1 MVAWYTFQPFP
12 TGDAMPQIRNRTFDE
27 IAIGDHATLTRTATR
42 KDIALFAAAS
52 GDLNPSHMD
61 DAFAAGERFGHVVVH
76 GMWTASL
83 ISALLGTE
91 LPGPGTIYLGQDL
104 RFLRPV
110 KPGDAITASVT
121 VREKHVGRNVVVFD
135 CRCVDA
141 AGMEVLTGTAEV
153 IAPTVQHEVE
163 RAEMPEVQ
171 VNRHRIFDIGMKRAY
186 ALPPLRTA
194 VVHPTSTRSI
204 LAAVEANDEKLFVP
218 VLVGPRHR
226 IEAAAREAGVSLDGM
241 ELIEVPHSHAAAEH
255 AAQMAGRGEVDAIM
269 KGSLHTDELL
279 SAVIA
284 RENGLRTDRWLS
296 HVFLFDVP
304 AYDKLLMVTDGAIN
318 IAPTL
323 EQKRDI
329 AQNAIDLARTLGV
342 AEPKVAVLAAV
353 ETVNTKMASTLDAA
367 ALTVM
372 AARGQI
378 KHGLVD
384 GPLAFD
390 NAIDM
395 AAVKEKGIVSKVAGQ
410 ADILLAPDLEA
421 GNIAAKQLM
430 YFARADS
437 AGLVLGAKVP
447 IILTSRADSVRTRL
461 ASIALARIV
470 AHTKAAVASA

>member
-1 MVAWYTFQPFP
+1 MNR
-12 TGDAMPQIRNRTFDE
+12 IRNRTFDE
-27 IAIGDHATLTRTATR
+27 IAIGDHASLTRTATLQ
-42 KDIALFAAAS
+42 DIALFAAAS
-52 GDLNPSHMD
+52 GDVNPAHMD
-61 DAFAAGERFGHVVVH
+61 DAFAAGGRFGQVVVH

-83 ISALLGTE
+83 ISALLGNE
-91 LPGPGTIYLGQDL
+91 LPGPGTIYLGQEL

-110 KPGDAITASVT
+110 KPGDVVTATVT
-121 VREKHVGRNVVVFD
+121 VREKRDDRNVVVFD
-135 CRCVDA
+135 CLCRDA
-141 AGMEVLTGTAEV
+141 EQREVLTGTAEV
-153 IAPTVQHEVE
+153 IAPTVQHELE

-186 ALPPLRTA
+186 RLPPLRTA
-194 VVHPTSTRSI
+194 VVHPASARAI

-226 IEAAAREAGVSLDGM
+226 IEAAAREAGVSLEGM
-241 ELIEVPHSHAAAEH
+241 ELIDVPHSHAAAEH

-279 SAVIA
+279 QAVMA

-329 AQNAIDLARTLGV
+329 AQNAIDLARILGV

-353 ETVNTKMASTLDAA
+353 ETVNPKMASTLDAA

-378 KHGLVD
+378 KHGQVD

-395 AAVKEKGIVSKVAGQ
+395 AAVEEKGIESKVAGR

-470 AHTKAAVASA
+470 AHTKTAPVVA

>member
-1 MVAWYTFQPFP
+1 MN
-12 TGDAMPQIRNRTFDE
+12 QIRNQIYSE
-27 IAIGDHATLTRTATR
+27 IAIGDSATLTRTASLQ
-42 KDIALFAAAS
+42 DIALFAATS
-52 GDLNPSHMD
+52 GDVNPAHMD
-61 DAFAAGERFGHVVVH
+61 EEFAAGSRFGQVIVH

-83 ISALLGTE
+83 ISALLGNE

-110 KPGDAITASVT
+110 KPGDVITATVT
-121 VREKHVGRNVVVFD
+121 VREKRDDKRIVVFD
-135 CRCVDA
+135 CLCSDGEGRA
-141 AGMEVLTGTAEV
+141 VLTGTAEV
-153 IAPTVQHEVE
+153 IAPSEKHELN

-171 VNRHRIFDIGMKRAY
+171 VNRHRIFDLGMKRAY
-186 ALPPLRTA
+186 TLPPLRAA
-194 VVHPTSTRSI
+194 VVHPCSARAIS
-204 LAAVEANDEKLFVP
+204 AAVEANDERLFVP
-218 VLVGPRHR
+218 VLIGPRQR
-226 IEAAAREAGVSLDGM
+226 IEAAAESAGVSIDGI
-241 ELIEVPHSHAAAEH
+241 ELIDAAHSHAAAQI

-279 SAVIA
+279 SAVVA
-284 RENGLRTDRWLS
+284 KDNGLRTDRWLS

-304 AYDKLLMVTDGAIN
+304 AYSKLIMVTDGAIN

-342 AEPKVAVLAAV
+342 NEPKVAVLAAV
-353 ETVNTKMASTLDAA
+353 ETVNPKMASTLDAA

-378 KHGLVD
+378 EHGFVD

-395 AAVKEKGIVSKVAGQ
+395 DAVKEKGIQSKVAGQ

-430 YFARADS
+430 YFAKADS

-470 AHTKAAVASA
+470 AHTKPVPVAK

>member
-1 MVAWYTFQPFP
+1 M
-12 TGDAMPQIRNRTFDE
+12 DQIRNRTFDE
-27 IAIGDHATLTRTATR
+27 IAVGDSATLTRTATL

-52 GDLNPSHMD
+52 GDVNPAHMD
-61 DAFAAGERFGHVVVH
+61 DDFAAGQRFGHVVVH

-91 LPGPGTIYLGQDL
+91 LPGPGTIYLAQDL

-110 KPGDAITASVT
+110 KPGDTVTANIR
-121 VREKHVGRNVVVFD
+121 VREKRDEKHAIVFD
-135 CRCVDA
+135 CECNDA
-141 AGMEVLTGTAEV
+141 QGQPVLTGTVEV
-153 IAPTVQHEVE
+153 SAPTVRHELE
-163 RAEMPEVQ
+163 RAEVPEVQ

-186 ALPPLRTA
+186 KLPPLRTA
-194 VVHPTSTRSI
+194 VVHPASNRAI
-204 LAAVEANDEKLFVP
+204 VAAVEANDEKLFVP

-226 IEAAAREAGVSLDGM
+226 IEAAARSAGVSIEGM
-241 ELIEVPHSHAAAEH
+241 ELIDVPHSHAAAEH
-255 AAQMAGRGEVDAIM
+255 AARMAGRGEVDAIM

-279 SAVIA
+279 SAVMA

-329 AQNAIDLARTLGV
+329 AQNAIDLARLLGIDQ
-342 AEPKVAVLAAV
+342 PKVAVLAAV
-353 ETVNTKMASTLDAA
+353 ETVNPKMASTLDAA

-378 KHGLVD
+378 KDGWVD
-384 GPLAFD
+384 GPLALD

-395 AAVKEKGIVSKVAGQ
+395 EAVKEKGIESKVAGQ

-470 AHTKAAVASA
+470 AHSKLPAAS

>member
-1 MVAWYTFQPFP
+1 MT
-12 TGDAMPQIRNRTFDE
+12 QINNRTFDE
-27 IAIGDHATLTRTATR
+27 IAIGDSAELTRTATLQ
-42 KDIALFAAAS
+42 DIALFAAAS
-52 GDLNPSHMD
+52 GDINPSHMD
-61 DAFAAGERFGHVVVH
+61 AEFAAGERFGQVVVH

-91 LPGPGTIYLGQDL
+91 LPGPGTVYLGQDL
-104 RFLRPV
+104 RFKHPV
-110 KPGDAITASVT
+110 KPGDVVTARVQ
-121 VREKHVGRNVVVFD
+121 VREKRAEKQVVVFD
-135 CRCVDA
+135 CLCSNA
-141 AGMEVLTGTAEV
+141 AGEEVLSGTAEV
-153 IAPTVQHEVE
+153 IAPTQKHALD
-163 RAEMPEVQ
+163 RAQMPEVQ
-171 VNRHRIFDIGMKRAY
+171 INRHRIFDLGMKRAY
-186 ALPPLRTA
+186 TLPPLRTA
-194 VVHPTSTRSI
+194 VVHPTSERSI
-204 LAAVEANDEKLFVP
+204 RAAVEANDERLFVP
-218 VLVGPRHR
+218 VLVGPRAR
-226 IEAAAREAGVSLDGM
+226 IEAAAQQAGVSLEGID
-241 ELIEVPHSHAAAEH
+241 IIDVPHSHAAAQK
-255 AAQMAGRGEVDAIM
+255 AAEMAGRGEVDAIM

-279 SAVIA
+279 GAIVA

-304 AYDKLLMVTDGAIN
+304 AYNKLLMVTDGAIN

-329 AQNAIDLARTLGV
+329 AQNAIDLACRLGV
-342 AEPKVAVLAAV
+342 KEPKVAVLAAV

-378 KHGLVD
+378 KRGLVD

-395 AAVKEKGIVSKVAGQ
+395 DAVKEKGIESRVAGQ

-447 IILTSRADSVRTRL
+447 VILTSRADSVRTRL

-470 AHTKAAVASA
+470 AHTPMPGA

>member
-1 MVAWYTFQPFP
+1 MNR
-12 TGDAMPQIRNRTFDE
+12 IRNRTFDE
-27 IAIGDHATLTRTATR
+27 IAIGDHASLTRTATLQ
-42 KDIALFAAAS
+42 DIALFAAAS
-52 GDLNPSHMD
+52 GDVNPAHMD
-61 DAFAAGERFGHVVVH
+61 DAFAAGGRFGQVVVH

-83 ISALLGTE
+83 ISALLGNE
-91 LPGPGTIYLGQDL
+91 LPGPGTIYLGQEL

-110 KPGDAITASVT
+110 KPGDVVTATVT
-121 VREKHVGRNVVVFD
+121 VREKRDDRNVVVFD
-135 CRCVDA
+135 CLCRDA
-141 AGMEVLTGTAEV
+141 EQREVLTGTAEV
-153 IAPTVQHEVE
+153 IAPTVQHELE

-186 ALPPLRTA
+186 RLPPLRTA
-194 VVHPTSTRSI
+194 VVHPASARAI

-226 IEAAAREAGVSLDGM
+226 IEAAAREAGVSLEGM
-241 ELIEVPHSHAAAEH
+241 ELIDVPHSHAAAEH

-279 SAVIA
+279 QAVMA

-329 AQNAIDLARTLGV
+329 AQNAIDLARILGV

-353 ETVNTKMASTLDAA
+353 ETVNPKMASTLDAA

-378 KHGLVD
+378 KHGQVD

-395 AAVKEKGIVSKVAGQ
+395 AAVEEKGIESKVAGR
-410 ADILLAPDLEA
+410 AAILLAPDLEA

-470 AHTKAAVASA
+470 AHTKTAPVVA

>member
-1 MVAWYTFQPFP
+1 M
-12 TGDAMPQIRNRTFDE
+12 DQIRNRTFDE
-27 IAIGDHATLTRTATR
+27 IAVGDSATLTRTATL

-52 GDLNPSHMD
+52 GDVHPAHMD
-61 DAFAAGERFGHVVVH
+61 DDFAAGQRFGHLVVH

-91 LPGPGTIYLGQDL
+91 LPGPGTIYLAQDL

-110 KPGDAITASVT
+110 KPGDTVTANIR
-121 VREKHVGRNVVVFD
+121 VREKRDQKHAIVFD
-135 CRCVDA
+135 CECNDA
-141 AGMEVLTGTAEV
+141 QGQPVLTGTVEV
-153 IAPTVQHEVE
+153 IAPTVRHELE
-163 RAEMPEVQ
+163 RAEVPEVQ

-186 ALPPLRTA
+186 KLPPLRTA
-194 VVHPTSTRSI
+194 VVHPASNRAI
-204 LAAVEANDEKLFVP
+204 VAAVEANDEKLFVP

-226 IEAAAREAGVSLDGM
+226 IEAAARSAGVSIEGM
-241 ELIEVPHSHAAAEH
+241 ELIDVPHSHAAAEH
-255 AAQMAGRGEVDAIM
+255 AARMAGRGEVDAIM

-279 SAVIA
+279 SAVMA

-329 AQNAIDLARTLGV
+329 AQNAIDLARLLGIDQ
-342 AEPKVAVLAAV
+342 PKVAVLAAV
-353 ETVNTKMASTLDAA
+353 ETVNPKMASTLDAA

-378 KHGLVD
+378 KDGWVD

-395 AAVKEKGIVSKVAGQ
+395 EAVKEKGIESKVAGQ

-470 AHTKAAVASA
+470 AHSKLPAAS

>member
-1 MVAWYTFQPFP
+1 M
-12 TGDAMPQIRNRTFDE
+12 DQIRNRTYDD
-27 IAIGDHATLTRTATR
+27 IAIGDSATLTRTATL

-52 GDLNPSHMD
+52 GDVNPAHMD
-61 DAFAAGERFGHVVVH
+61 EGFAAGERFGQVVVH

-110 KPGDAITASVT
+110 KPGDSITASIR
-121 VREKHVGRNVVVFD
+121 VREKHDDKHVIVFD
-135 CRCVDA
+135 CECSDA
-141 AGMEVLTGTAEV
+141 DGKPVLAGTAEV
-153 IAPTVQHEVE
+153 IAPTVQHQLD

-171 VNRHRIFDIGMKRAY
+171 VNRHRVFDIGMKRAY
-186 ALPPLRTA
+186 KLPPLRTA
-194 VVHPTSTRSI
+194 VVHPASDRAI

-226 IEAAAREAGVSLDGM
+226 IEAAARSAGVSIDGM
-241 ELIEVPHSHAAAEH
+241 ELVDVPHSHAAAEH

-279 SAVIA
+279 SAVMA

-329 AQNAIDLARTLGV
+329 AQNAIDLARLLGID
-342 AEPKVAVLAAV
+342 APKVAVLAAV
-353 ETVNTKMASTLDAA
+353 ETVNPKMASTLDAA

-395 AAVKEKGIVSKVAGQ
+395 DAVREKGIDSRVAGQ

-421 GNIAAKQLM
+421 GNIASKQLM

-437 AGLVLGAKVP
+437 AGLVLGARVP

-470 AHTKAAVASA
+470 AHTKAPVAAA

>member
-1 MVAWYTFQPFP
+1 ME
-12 TGDAMPQIRNRTFDE
+12 QIRNRTYDD
-27 IAIGDHATLTRTATR
+27 IAIGDSAELTRVATMQ
-42 KDIALFAAAS
+42 DIELFAAAS
-52 GDLNPSHMD
+52 GDVNPAHMD
-61 DAFAAGERFGHVVVH
+61 EDFAAHSRFGQVVVH

-83 ISALLGTE
+83 ISALLGNE

-110 KPGDAITASVT
+110 KPGDSIHARIT
-121 VREKHVGRNVVVFD
+121 VRAKRDDRHIVVFD
-135 CRCVDA
+135 CICSDA
-141 AGMEVLTGTAEV
+141 QGRAVLTGTAEV
-153 IAPTVQHEVE
+153 IAPSEHHALE
-163 RAEMPEVQ
+163 RAEIPEVQ

-186 ALPPLRTA
+186 RLPPLRTA
-194 VVHPTSTRSI
+194 VVHPCSDRAI
-204 LAAVEANDEKLFVP
+204 GAAVEANDERLFVP
-218 VLVGPRHR
+218 VLVGSRGR
-226 IEAAAREAGVSLDGM
+226 IEAAAASAGVSIAGI
-241 ELIEVPHSHAAAEH
+241 ELIDAPHSHAAAQI

-279 SAVIA
+279 SAVVA
-284 RENGLRTDRWLS
+284 KENGLRTDRWLS

-304 AYDKLLMVTDGAIN
+304 AYSKLVMVTDGAIN

-342 AEPKVAVLAAV
+342 EMPKVAVLAAV
-353 ETVNTKMASTLDAA
+353 ETVNPKMASTLDAA

-395 AAVKEKGIVSKVAGQ
+395 AAVEEKGIESKVAGQ

-430 YFARADS
+430 YFAKADS
-437 AGLVLGAKVP
+437 AGLVLGARVP

-470 AHTKAAVASA
+470 AHAGKAVPAP

>member
-1 MVAWYTFQPFP
+1 M
-12 TGDAMPQIRNRTFDE
+12 DQIRNRTFDE
-27 IAIGDHATLTRTATR
+27 IAVGDSATLTRTATL

-52 GDLNPSHMD
+52 GDVNPAHMD
-61 DAFAAGERFGHVVVH
+61 DDFAAGQRFGHVVVH

-91 LPGPGTIYLGQDL
+91 LPGPGTIYLAQDL

-110 KPGDAITASVT
+110 KPGDTVTANIR
-121 VREKHVGRNVVVFD
+121 VREKRDEKHAIVFD
-135 CRCVDA
+135 CECNDA
-141 AGMEVLTGTAEV
+141 QGQPVLTGTAEV
-153 IAPTVQHEVE
+153 IAPTVRHELE
-163 RAEMPEVQ
+163 RAEVPEVQ

-186 ALPPLRTA
+186 KLPPLRTA
-194 VVHPTSTRSI
+194 VVHPASDRAI
-204 LAAVEANDEKLFVP
+204 VAAVEANDEKLFVP

-226 IEAAAREAGVSLDGM
+226 IEAAARSAGVSIEGM
-241 ELIEVPHSHAAAEH
+241 ELIDVPHSHAAAEH
-255 AAQMAGRGEVDAIM
+255 AARMAGRGEVDAIM

-279 SAVIA
+279 SAVMA

-329 AQNAIDLARTLGV
+329 AQNAIDLARLLGIDQ
-342 AEPKVAVLAAV
+342 PKVAVLAAV
-353 ETVNTKMASTLDAA
+353 ETVNPKMASTLDAA

-378 KHGLVD
+378 KHGWVD

-395 AAVKEKGIVSKVAGQ
+395 EAVKEKGIESKVAGQ

-470 AHTKAAVASA
+470 AHGKLPAAS

>member
-1 MVAWYTFQPFP
+1 M
-12 TGDAMPQIRNRTFDE
+12 DQIRNRTFDE
-27 IAIGDHATLTRTATR
+27 IAVGDSATLTRTATL

-52 GDLNPSHMD
+52 GDVNPAHMD
-61 DAFAAGERFGHVVVH
+61 DDFAAGQRFGHVVVH

-91 LPGPGTIYLGQDL
+91 LPGPGTIYLAQDL

-110 KPGDAITASVT
+110 KPGDTVTANIR
-121 VREKHVGRNVVVFD
+121 VREKRDEKHAIVFD
-135 CRCVDA
+135 CECNDA
-141 AGMEVLTGTAEV
+141 QGQPVLTGTVEV
-153 IAPTVQHEVE
+153 IAPTVRHELE
-163 RAEMPEVQ
+163 RAEVPEVQ

-186 ALPPLRTA
+186 KLPPLRTA
-194 VVHPTSTRSI
+194 VVHPASNRAI
-204 LAAVEANDEKLFVP
+204 VAAVEANDEKLFVP

-226 IEAAAREAGVSLDGM
+226 IEAAARSAGVSIEGM
-241 ELIEVPHSHAAAEH
+241 ELIDVPHSHAAAEH
-255 AAQMAGRGEVDAIM
+255 AVRMAGRGEVDAIM

-279 SAVIA
+279 SAVMA

-329 AQNAIDLARTLGV
+329 AQNAIDLARLLGIDQ
-342 AEPKVAVLAAV
+342 PKVAVLAAV
-353 ETVNTKMASTLDAA
+353 ETVNPKMASTLDAA

-378 KHGLVD
+378 KDGWVD
-384 GPLAFD
+384 GPLALD

-395 AAVKEKGIVSKVAGQ
+395 EAVKEKGIESKVAGQ

-470 AHTKAAVASA
+470 AHSKLPAAS